1 MIFTVFL
8 WASTWLPEWLT
19 ALLFLS
25 VCCICQLA
33 PVDIVLSGFTS
44 SSAWL
49 VVSGIIISASIVHT
63 GPGDNMGHIISPA
76 FQGACKRAI
85 TISVLFGLLAS
96 FVMPSA
102 MNRIVLLIPVLDSIA
117 KKSGYQ
123 AGDKGYKGILL
134 GGISGTFLPATA
146 ILPANVPNNI
156 LAGLTE
162 SLYGIKL
169 TYTGYFALHFPVPG
183 ALKTL
188 LIILVVTLAYNDKPT
203 RQIVAENIRMTSRQ
217 RKLGFILL
225 LAMVLWL
232 TEPWH
237 HISTAWVSMLIA
249 IMCLFP
255 GFALLPEKPLQK
267 INLSSFF
274 YVSGIVSLGAVA
286 YHSGVA
292 SYIADYLFSVL
303 PVQPANFT
311 VNFFT
316 LSALAALMGL
326 IVTMPGI
333 PGILTPMAVSVSQMT
348 LLPVQAIYMFQ
359 VLGFSTVF
367 FVYQA
372 PPLIMAVQAG
382 NIRASEISKIC
393 FIIAVISVLLLWP
406 LDLLWW
412 KILHPVWAGAAMIR

>member
-1 MIFTVFL
+1 
-8 WASTWLPEWLT
+8 
-19 ALLFLS
+19 
-25 VCCICQLA
+25 
-33 PVDIVLSGFTS
+33 
-44 SSAWL
+44 
-49 VVSGIIISASIVHT
+49 
-63 GPGDNMGHIISPA
+63 
-76 FQGACKRAI
+76 
-85 TISVLFGLLAS
+85 
-96 FVMPSA
+96 MP
-102 MNRIVLLIPVLDSIA
+102 
-117 KKSGYQ
+117 
-123 AGDKGYKGILL
+123 
-134 GGISGTFLPATA
+134 GGISGIFLPATA

-169 TYTGYFALHFPVPG
+169 TYTGYFALHFPVLG

-237 HISTAWVSMLIA
+237 HISTAWVNMLIA
-249 IMCLFP
+249 IMCLFL

-311 VNFFT
+311 VNFFI

-333 PGILTPMAVSVSQMT
+333 PGILTPMAVSVS
-348 LLPVQAIYMFQ
+348 
-359 VLGFSTVF
+359 
-367 FVYQA
+367 
-372 PPLIMAVQAG
+372 
-382 NIRASEISKIC
+382 
-393 FIIAVISVLLLWP
+393 
-406 LDLLWW
+406 
-412 KILHPVWAGAAMIR
+412 

>member
-1 MIFTVFL
+1 
-8 WASTWLPEWLT
+8 
-19 ALLFLS
+19 
-25 VCCICQLA
+25 
-33 PVDIVLSGFTS
+33 
-44 SSAWL
+44 
-49 VVSGIIISASIVHT
+49 
-63 GPGDNMGHIISPA
+63 MGHIISPV
-76 FQGACKRAI
+76 FQGTCKKAI

-123 AGDKGYKGILL
+123 AGDKGYKGILP

-146 ILPANVPNNI
+146 ILPASVPNNI

-303 PVQPANFT
+303 PVQHTNFT
-311 VNFFT
+311 VNFFI

-372 PPLIMAVQAG
+372 PPLVMAVQAG

-406 LDLLWW
+406 LDMLWW
-412 KILHPVWAGAAMIR
+412 KILHPAWAGAAMIKSYSKLPGHGLWNMDFTCPQTGQSSIS